1 MRQFLIGIYVLVF
14 VAIAAGS
21 TTFFWQTRSE
31 YLRQKEI
38 ARVTQERLLVAEARL
53 QEQQK
58 TLQRLENDPKFVETL
73 VRRRLGYVK
82 PDELI
87 FRFEK

>member
-1 MRQFLIGIYVLVF
+1 MRQFLIGIYVLGF

-31 YLRQKEI
+31 YLRQNEV

-53 QEQQK
+53 REQQK
-58 TLQRLENDPKFVETL
+58 TLERLENDPAFVETL
-73 VRRRLGYVK
+73 IRRRRGYVK
-82 PDELI
+82 PNELI